1 MKQYKSLLYIL
12 VFFGLSIICVSY
24 LFMTAYRQINEDIH
38 AELHHKIAWE
48 IAKIVKYGENEDLRE
63 FIQTFDSQ
71 HFSDIQ
77 IQRIELEMALSK
89 APQFHPDYTI
99 KNAQDLEKK
108 ILQHQTGVHKFS
120 VFIHSDLWLN
130 IHVVKNY
137 HYFFSLFTAE
147 FAIILLIVVLLLF
160 ACWLLLRL
168 YRLTELSQSMLIEL
182 GLPQNTSIYLGLI
195 SGPKALFE
203 QMKTRI
209 YNLTRTRAQLMSS
222 ISHDIKTPLTR
233 MRFRLEQLELSG
245 DTDATKS
252 MADID
257 HINEVVQSFLSLS
270 NLHFQQRKKIDLNLM
285 LLTLQDNYADMG
297 HYINYKEAPNII
309 VYGSAQVYN
318 RILTNILDNA
328 FRFADKVDISLSQTK
343 HLIELIILD
352 HGQGIPHDKLS
363 KMTQFGFSDN
373 SQNTKEHKQHYGL
386 GLAIVHELVS
396 LTGGMIIFENDHTLG
411 LKVTMTWA
419 K

>member
-1 MKQYKSLLYIL
+1 MKKYLNLLCIFAFFCLSLI
-12 VFFGLSIICVSY
+12 SISY
-24 LFMTAYRQINEDIH
+24 LFISAYRQINEDIH

-48 IAKIVKYGENEDLRE
+48 IAKIVKYGEDEDLKS

-77 IQRIELEMALSK
+77 IQRIELEMALST

-99 KNAQDLEKK
+99 KNAQDLENK
-108 ILQHQTGVHKFS
+108 ILQHQNNTHKFS
-120 VFIHSDLWLN
+120 VFIHKDLWLN
-130 IHVVKNY
+130 IHAVKNY

-147 FAIILLIVVLLLF
+147 FAIILLIVILLLF

-168 YRLTELSQSMLIEL
+168 YRLTELSQQMLIEL
-182 GLPQNTSIYLGLI
+182 GLPQNTSIYFGLI

-203 QMKTRI
+203 QMKLRI
-209 YNLTRTRAQLMSS
+209 HNLTRTRSQLMSS

-233 MRFRLEQLELSG
+233 MRFRLEQLELKG
-245 DTDATKS
+245 DTDAIKS

-270 NLHFQQRKKIDLNLM
+270 NLHLQQRKKIDLNLM

-297 HYINYKEAPNII
+297 HRIDYTETPESI

-328 FRFADKVDISLSQTK
+328 FRFADRVDISLTQTK
-343 HLIELIILD
+343 QLIELIIID
-352 HGQGIPHDKLS
+352 HGQGVAHDKLN
-363 KMTQFGFSDN
+363 KITQLGFSENNIDA
-373 SQNTKEHKQHYGL
+373 KKHYGL

-396 LTGGMIIFENDHTLG
+396 LTGGTIIFENDHILG
-411 LKVTMTWA
+411 LRVTMTWA